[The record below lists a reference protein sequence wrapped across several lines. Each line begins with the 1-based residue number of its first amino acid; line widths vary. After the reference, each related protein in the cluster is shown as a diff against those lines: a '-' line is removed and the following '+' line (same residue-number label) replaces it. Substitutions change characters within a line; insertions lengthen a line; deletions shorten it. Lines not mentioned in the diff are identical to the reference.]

1 MLPGRLLRR
10 LREQGWPDNIARWA
24 FSFATGREA
33 RAKLE
38 ATTLPAEP
46 VSCGLPQGS
55 PVSPILFMLFV
66 APLYHLA
73 GATSRNRYGYAD
85 DMALRVAGV
94 SAESNCRQLTGA
106 LKALLEWGT
115 AEGVTIDPDKCE
127 LIHFHRSRA
136 SPTEGIRLPDQGF
149 DIQPIPKGQSLRWLG
164 VFFDSQLRFKDHARR
179 LASKALTV
187 AEAMKSLG
195 NTVRGMA
202 PHLIRQAVI
211 ACVYSVATFAAE
223 TWWQGPDKRG
233 GQGLAQPLDK
243 AFKTA
248 ARAIVPAYKTAPITA
263 LFREAGLNRASIH
276 LEGIRRRAAVRLF
289 RLDPEHPLAQR
300 AFQPQPRPNRPTK
313 LTTRLTRLAALAPP
327 STIKANPLAYAP
339 WLLHKREALIE
350 RAHATFLPAGPT
362 DLCLYSDG
370 SLSLSLPTEGYRA
383 GIGYTIYRQEKEI
396 ARGSLPHTP
405 TASTIDIEVSAINEA
420 LRQASACKA
429 PTDRRLIVVCDSLEA
444 VINATSARPPALTV
458 QKALETAKWWERL
471 IGLPV
476 QYHWAKAHSGLLG
489 NEQADRL
496 AKQGA
501 QQPGRPIGG
510 VTLAW
515 AQQQAKDWPTQE
527 SARRWHLEAP
537 TRYVELAIQPAP
549 RKGPKEL
556 QIARSSLARLV
567 AARTGHGDFAAYR
580 QRFAFADGDNSRNRC
595 SCGALKKP
603 EHFFYCRIAR
613 RRYGGPTGPPR
624 RLCPEYLLGDPE
636 GASHFDAWIR
646 KTKFYQEICPTW
658 RREADNAVLEAA
670 DEAEDDGLQDAA
682 LEGSVALREGRGLD
696 GPGRAT
702 AATGD
707 AEGAPGGDAPQQ

>member
-1 MLPGRLLRR
+1 M
-10 LREQGWPDNIARWA
+10 
-24 FSFATGREA
+24 
-33 RAKLE
+33 
-38 ATTLPAEP
+38 
-46 VSCGLPQGS
+46 
-55 PVSPILFMLFV
+55 
-66 APLYHLA
+66 
-73 GATSRNRYGYAD
+73 
-85 DMALRVAGV
+85 
-94 SAESNCRQLTGA
+94 
-106 LKALLEWGT
+106 
-115 AEGVTIDPDKCE
+115 
-127 LIHFHRSRA
+127 
-136 SPTEGIRLPDQGF
+136 
-149 DIQPIPKGQSLRWLG
+149 
-164 VFFDSQLRFKDHARR
+164 
-179 LASKALTV
+179 
-187 AEAMKSLG
+187 
-195 NTVRGMA
+195 
-202 PHLIRQAVI
+202 PHSYQ
-211 ACVYSVATFAAE
+211 
-223 TWWQGPDKRG
+223 
-233 GQGLAQPLDK
+233 QGLQ
-243 AFKTA
+243 TS
-248 ARAIVPAYKTAPITA
+248 VSTQTAPY
-263 LFREAGLNRASIH
+263 
-276 LEGIRRRAAVRLF
+276 
-289 RLDPEHPLAQR
+289 
-300 AFQPQPRPNRPTK
+300 
-313 LTTRLTRLAALAPP
+313 P
-327 STIKANPLAYAP
+327 SP
-339 WLLHKREALIE
+339 
-350 RAHATFLPAGPT
+350 
-362 DLCLYSDG
+362 
-370 SLSLSLPTEGYRA
+370 LPTEGYRA

-658 RREADNAVLEAA
+658 RREAGNAVLEAA

-682 LEGSVALREGRGLD
+682 LEGSVALREGRGWTGQAGPPQPQGTQRGRRRRRPAAVERGD
-696 GPGRAT
+696 GSNGRAEEQGGRGEPEEGQGGPDLEQT
-702 AATGD
+702 LAKAQANAPAGPQAGSARLSRPRGRKAPYKSLWPLGLTLRFVFPRPSHIVLDTSWHSPLAPDVWPQATTGHVFRRGS
-707 AEGAPGGDAPQQ
+707 ARR